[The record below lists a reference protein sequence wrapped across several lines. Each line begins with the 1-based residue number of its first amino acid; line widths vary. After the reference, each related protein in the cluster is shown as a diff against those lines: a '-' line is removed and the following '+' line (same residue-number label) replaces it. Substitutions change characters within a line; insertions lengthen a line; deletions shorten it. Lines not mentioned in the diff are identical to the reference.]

1 METNLNNFIFCKGR
15 KNFSLV
21 APSNSNL
28 HHLPFCSFKVEK
40 KLFRIKNYEISGF
53 CCLKKIFYS
62 NYDNAQRPKD
72 GGSESDENV
81 KMKHH
86 VVEFMEKV
94 FHLSAD
100 DVRAALLFCVKQNN
114 CCYGMPCNWIK
125 NAFLA
130 FPLLR
135 VSLLNLKCFFRSNV
149 KLEHEENNLQNFNL
163 TFIVLRVFE
172 QKTTW
177 RIKWI

>member
-1 METNLNNFIFCKGR
+1 LPWKEEFR
-15 KNFSLV
+15 LV

-28 HHLPFCSFKVEK
+28 HHLFALCSFKVEK

-53 CCLKKIFYS
+53 CCLKKNFYS

-100 DVRAALLFCVKQNN
+100 DVRAALLFCVKRYN
-114 CCYGMPCNWIK
+114 CCYGMPCN
-125 NAFLA
+125 
-130 FPLLR
+130 
-135 VSLLNLKCFFRSNV
+135 
-149 KLEHEENNLQNFNL
+149 
-163 TFIVLRVFE
+163 
-172 QKTTW
+172 
-177 RIKWI
+177 